1 MTIKRL
7 TIFLNLITFG
17 FMFYAVFDS
26 PPRDKEDYWV
36 WLVLL
41 LPLLNIFVLSTTN
54 KETDDIFSLWIKVKK
69 KKLKDELEKSNQ

>member
-7 TIFLNLITFG
+7 TIFLNLIAFG
-17 FMFYAVFDS
+17 FMFYLFFDKGAPS
-26 PPRDKEDYWV
+26 QKEEYWV

-69 KKLKDELEKSNQ
+69 KKLKDELEK